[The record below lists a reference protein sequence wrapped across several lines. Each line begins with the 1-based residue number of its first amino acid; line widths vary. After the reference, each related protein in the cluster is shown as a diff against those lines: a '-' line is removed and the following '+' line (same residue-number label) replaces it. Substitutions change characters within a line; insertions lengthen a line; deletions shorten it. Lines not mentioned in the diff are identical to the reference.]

1 MYRRALF
8 LYFLTLFFLTPET
21 EAQQFTLR
29 QYTAVDGLPQSQVNA
44 IVEDRYGYLWIG
56 TSGGG
61 LARFDGREFKVYSTL
76 NGLLSNIVTSLF
88 IDSKQ
93 NIWVVHPRG
102 LTRFDG
108 INFKRFQP
116 ETLPEG
122 IKRVRRVVEFNDTI
136 FMMSNPGM
144 IGKIYQD
151 SMC

>member
-1 MYRRALF
+1 MRSLAA
-8 LYFLTLFFLTPET
+8 TIFFLLVLTSFT
-21 EAQQFTLR
+21 KLEAQQFTLR

-44 IVEDRYGYLWIG
+44 IVEDSFGYLWIG

-76 NGLLSNIVTSLF
+76 DGLFSNVVTSLF

-108 INFKRFQP
+108 LTFKKFQQ
-116 ETLPEG
+116 EANVEG
-122 IKRVRRVVEFNDTI
+122 
-136 FMMSNPGM
+136 
-144 IGKIYQD
+144 
-151 SMC
+151 

>member
-1 MYRRALF
+1 MYRLP
-8 LYFLTLFFLTPET
+8 LILFFLALFSLVSEI

-29 QYTAVDGLPQSQVNA
+29 QYTAIDGLPQSQVNA
-44 IVEDRYGYLWIG
+44 ILEDKYGYLWIG

-76 NGLLSNIVTSLF
+76 DGLLSNIVTSLF
-88 IDSKQ
+88 IDSHQ
-93 NIWVVHPRG
+93 NIWTVHPRG

-136 FMMSNPGM
+136 FMVSNPGM
-144 IGKIYQD
+144 
-151 SMC
+151 